1 MYNMA
6 VDPEY
11 VERVVDEEEI
21 DYESVLEDFG
31 IEASNEGGFEP
42 DNGIDTEGYT
52 KTYLRDMWDNDDYF
66 GRPVLSDVYTTE
78 FTNKQT
84 GETTVNHK
92 MDVLLFEEYNDEKD
106 VYIFPINLKSEN
118 IDFDKGV
125 VKDVHNSSGL
135 YALAMGLMEL
145 KAPNISK
152 AFNFLNVVGIK
163 KLQKQVNGY
172 TELGIKVVEKSFPDK
187 VSKEEKYYNSFRII
201 EGKKE

>member
-1 MYNMA
+1 MP

-11 VERVVDEEEI
+11 VERVVDEDGI

-92 MDVLLFEEYNDEKD
+92 IDLLLFEEYNDEKD
-106 VYIFPINLKSEN
+106 VYIFPINLKN

-172 TELGIKVVEKSFPDK
+172 TELGIKVVEKSFTDK